1 MFYQAK
7 DALLAHTSSP
17 VALSQ
22 SKLEEL
28 FAAIPF
34 SDKERCFQNLVF
46 LWPSRFE
53 QSLFRLL
60 VFASLGNNAPTW
72 FNRIDTIRV
81 KMSIP
86 VRDLT
91 GLIETWSMFQTFMKK
106 HPQEGVQMLIN
117 TQNR

>member
-34 SDKERCFQNLVF
+34 SDKERWFQKLFF
-46 LWPSRFE
+46 L
-53 QSLFRLL
+53 
-60 VFASLGNNAPTW
+60 
-72 FNRIDTIRV
+72 
-81 KMSIP
+81 
-86 VRDLT
+86 
-91 GLIETWSMFQTFMKK
+91 
-106 HPQEGVQMLIN
+106 
-117 TQNR
+117 